1 MSLAAETREAVRQ
14 RPVLYDGLRAG
25 IVNYTAAAKS
35 LDIDGDTE
43 AIATALRRFGDSLSA
58 EEADADSDSDTRDKA
73 ADRSLTVRMESGIG
87 RVDTDALLA
96 VDGAGFGGNGD
107 TEPTSNVADESPS
120 LTAIHAT
127 GDVDSELL
135 ATVVDRLRNDEI
147 EVHAAGVADD
157 ALVVLVPRRSG
168 ATALRLVE
176 SAA

>member
-14 RPVLYDGLRAG
+14 RPVLFDGLRAG
-25 IVNYTAAAKS
+25 IVNYTAAAES

-43 AIATALRRFGDSLSA
+43 AIATALRRFADSLSA
-58 EEADADSDSDTRDKA
+58 ADADSDASQEA
-73 ADRSLTVRMESGIG
+73 ERSLTVRMESGID
-87 RVDTDALLA
+87 RVDADALLA
-96 VDGAGFGGNGD
+96 VDGAGFGGDAD
-107 TEPTSNVADESPS
+107 TQPAPDVADESPS

-135 ATVVDRLRNDEI
+135 ATVVDRLRIDEI

-157 ALVVLVPRRSG
+157 ALVVVVPRRSG

-176 SAA
+176 AAA

>member
-1 MSLAAETREAVRQ
+1 MSLAAETREAVRR

-58 EEADADSDSDTRDKA
+58 EEADADGDASEK
-73 ADRSLTVRMESGIG
+73 ADRSLTVRMESGID
-87 RVDTDALLA
+87 RVDADALLA
-96 VDGAGFGGNGD
+96 VDGAGFGGDGD

-135 ATVVDRLRNDEI
+135 ATVVDRLRIDEI

-176 SAA
+176 AAA

>member
-1 MSLAAETREAVRQ
+1 MSLAAETREAVRR

-25 IVNYTAAAKS
+25 IVNYTAAAES
-35 LDIDGDTE
+35 LNIDGDTE
-43 AIATALRRFGDSLSA
+43 AIATALRRFSESLSA
-58 EEADADSDSDTRDKA
+58 DDVDGDSGEE
-73 ADRSLTVRMESGIG
+73 ADRSLTVRMESGID
-87 RVDTDALLA
+87 RIDADALLA
-96 VDGAGFGGNGD
+96 VDGAGFGGD
-107 TEPTSNVADESPS
+107 ADPEPAPDVADESPS

-135 ATVVDRLRNDEI
+135 ATVVDRLRIDDI
-147 EVHAAGVADD
+147 EVHAAGVADE